1 VASIAGVLIIRDAA
15 STLPSVEEMT
25 HYEPDLSTIVYD
37 RNEKVITRLFHENR
51 TWVPLSQ
58 IPIEVQEA
66 CIAAED
72 SSFYSH
78 RGLDFIGI
86 VRAFWVNLRSGRT
99 LQGAST
105 ITQQLAWNLFLTKEK
120 TLQRKIKEA
129 IISIRLERIYSKE
142 QILEMYLN
150 MIYFGHGAWGYI
162 RLHSSTSTRNH
173 LNWTSRKR
181 PFSQG

>member
-1 VASIAGVLIIRDAA
+1 MKNNIFNFYRKKQPENTPKAERTTRTKKVHITRKTSTFAKLALTFLFVIVLLFAVASIAGVLIIRDAA

-78 RGLDFIGI
+78 RG
-86 VRAFWVNLRSGRT
+86 WT
-99 LQGAST
+99 LSV
-105 ITQQLAWNLFLTKEK
+105 
-120 TLQRKIKEA
+120 
-129 IISIRLERIYSKE
+129 S
-142 QILEMYLN
+142 
-150 MIYFGHGAWGYI
+150 
-162 RLHSSTSTRNH
+162 
-173 LNWTSRKR
+173 
-181 PFSQG
+181 